1 MSERIFRGR
10 APGTTTGGRENALA
24 GTDGRLAANVAHFG
38 RVLRRAGMP
47 VGPGAVLDAVRAAE
61 AVDVRHKE
69 QFYWALH
76 AVFVRKRDE
85 HEIFDEAFRGFWKDP
100 FAMNQALAILLPR
113 SKAPKR
119 KPQARRRVLEA
130 FKRPPT
136 DEEEAQKPRDELQ
149 VDMALTA
156 SKTEKLQTKDF
167 EQMSAAELEEAKRVI
182 ARMELA
188 QVALPTRRYRSAA
201 RGARI
206 DPRRTL
212 REALRHGGDDIP
224 LAFRERRTRPPPLVV
239 LCDISGSM
247 GRYSRMLLHF
257 MHALTGERDRVHSFL
272 FGTRFTNVTRSLQH
286 RDIDEALAACGHD
299 VQDWAGGTRI
309 ATALHTFNRQWS
321 RRVLG
326 QGAVVL
332 LITDGLDR
340 DDVGELEV
348 EMERLQKSC
357 RRLVWLN
364 PLLRY
369 DGFEPLAGGVKAM
382 LPYADELRAVHDLRS
397 LAQLAEALGP
407 GWERKARRLGRR
419 PQARA

>member
-1 MSERIFRGR
+1 MSGEGIF
-10 APGTTTGGRENALA
+10 AGREAGSASGGKERLLA
-24 GTDGRLAANVAHFG
+24 EDDRGHLAANVAHFG
-38 RVLRRAGMP
+38 RLLRRAGMP
-47 VGPGAVLDAVRAAE
+47 VGPGAVLDAVRAVE
-61 AVDVRHKE
+61 AIDVRRKE
-69 QFYWALH
+69 EFYWALH
-76 AVFVRKRDE
+76 SVFVRKRDE
-85 HEIFDEAFRGFWKDP
+85 HELFDEAFKGFWKDP

-136 DEEEAQKPRDELQ
+136 SEEENAKPRDELQ

-167 EQMSAAELEEAKRVI
+167 EQMTAEELERAKQAI
-182 ARMELA
+182 AKMKLA
-188 QVALPTRRYRSAA
+188 QLAIPTRRFRASD
-201 RGARI
+201 RGRRI

-212 REALRHGGDDIP
+212 REAMRHGGDDIP
-224 LAFRERRTRPPPLVV
+224 LAFRERTTRPPPLVV

-257 MHALTGERDRVHSFL
+257 MHALTNDRDRVHSFL
-272 FGTRFTNVTRSLQH
+272 FGTRFTNITRNLQH
-286 RDIDEALAACGHD
+286 RDIDEALESCGHD
-299 VQDWAGGTRI
+299 VTDWAGGTRI
-309 ATALHTFNRQWS
+309 ATALKVFNQRWS

-340 DDVGELEV
+340 DDVSELEK

-369 DGFEPLAGGVKAM
+369 DEFEPLAGGVKAM
-382 LPYADELRAVHDLRS
+382 LPYADEFRAVHDLRS

-419 PQARA
+419 TE